1 MKLSERLERGAR
13 VMRDTAQMKTQHPEW
28 LLNEMEQ
35 SADLL
40 EEAAAALE
48 AAREDAERLDWLARE
63 ASTLWGSRDRGGY
76 ELPYFDITS
85 GRECCNP
92 GDLRAAIDQA
102 RGKGV
107 QS

>member
-40 EEAAAALE
+40 DEAAA
-48 AAREDAERLDWLARE
+48 LARRVEGAGIVEAISLMHYADGTGVLDFDGE
-63 ASTLWGSRDRGGY
+63 ASIGV
-76 ELPYFDITS
+76 
-85 GRECCNP
+85 
-92 GDLRAAIDQA
+92 
-102 RGKGV
+102 GKRVALVPVEGV
-107 QS
+107 A

>member
-1 MKLSERLERGAR
+1 MDLIERLRREADISAR
-13 VMRDTAQMKTQHPEW
+13 PGQMDR
-28 LLNEMEQ
+28 LNAL
-35 SADLL
+35 AD
-40 EEAAAALE
+40 EFAAALE

-63 ASTLWGSRDRGGY
+63 APTLWGSRDRGGY